1 MRSMLALIAALAIIG
16 PGQVQA
22 ESLIDT
28 EYLPG
33 KGPLHNDIQ
42 DFLDLIPVTRIYKIA
57 LDYLAH
63 DPEVQAAFKY
73 LRTTTIIKD
82 FLVDFEVIPEVINLL
97 NYLQKEGVD
106 IYAVLNKVNKRFGVK
121 ELVPPSIPYTYSKIM
136 RTGGLKGFFKD
147 IIKQFK
153 YDHYITVYAKKMRNS
168 PAFVAFIDQ
177 LKSDNFQQ
185 IVNKVFQI
193 KSFQITLNS
202 LRNNGVNLQ
211 IVADIM
217 LIVLGI
223 DVPRVPHYSYSTE
236 RTLDEEFLDF
246 WELIPVDK
254 YLEIIL
260 TYFEKDQQVQNAIQF
275 MYMSEFHSLLR
286 AVEAL
291 KEHQALVIYLHKA
304 GFNMSVYIQSFHM
317 SIGMEKYVPPKEI
330 ENIFRS
336 EIGVQSVDG
345 GTKAMLEDLYAILPL
360 IEIDNLHQYK
370 LRTSKVFFNFIT
382 MLTSPEMQ
390 KITNNLKT
398 HETYKEFNRKSEEK
412 GLLLRDIMTLFFRMI
427 GLKNMSL

>member
-1 MRSMLALIAALAIIG
+1 MLALVAALAIIG

-22 ESLIDT
+22 GSLIDI

-42 DFLDLIPVTRIYKIA
+42 DFLDLIPVANISKIA
-57 LDYLAH
+57 LDYLVH

-73 LRTTTIIKD
+73 LRTTTVIKD

-106 IYAVLNKVNKRFGVK
+106 IYAVLNKINKRFGIK
-121 ELVPPSIPYTYSKIM
+121 ELVPPPIPYTYPQIM

-147 IIKQFK
+147 IMKQFK
-153 YDHYITVYAKKMRNS
+153 YNHYITLYAKKMRSS

-193 KSFQITLNS
+193 KSFQITLNG

-223 DVPRVPHYSYSTE
+223 DVPKVSYYSYSTE
-236 RTLDEEFLDF
+236 RTLDEEFMDF
-246 WELIPVDK
+246 WQLIPVDE
-254 YLEIIL
+254 YLKIIM

-275 MYMSEFHSLLR
+275 LYMSEFHSLLR

-291 KEHQALVIYLHKA
+291 KEHQELVIYMHKA
-304 GFNMSVYIQSFHM
+304 GFNVTVYIQSFHM

-336 EIGVQSVDG
+336 EIGVQNVG
-345 GTKAMLEDLYAILPL
+345 GGMKAMLEDLYAILPL
-360 IEIDNLHQYK
+360 VEIDNLHQSK
-370 LRTSKVFFNFIT
+370 LHTSKVFFKFVT
-382 MLTSPEMQ
+382 MLRSPEMQ
-390 KITNNLKT
+390 KLINNLRT

-412 GLLLRDIMTLFFRMI
+412 GLLLRDIMMLFFRMI
-427 GLKNMSL
+427 GLKDI